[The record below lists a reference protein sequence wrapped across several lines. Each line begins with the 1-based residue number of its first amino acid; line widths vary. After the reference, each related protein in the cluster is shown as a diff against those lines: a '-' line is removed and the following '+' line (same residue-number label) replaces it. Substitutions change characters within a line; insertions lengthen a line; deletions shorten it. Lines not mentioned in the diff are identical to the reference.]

1 MKKKLCVSLTKRTAK
16 ECLEFIPSCEA
27 DLIEHRLDFMDR
39 IEMLNDIYRASQK
52 PIIATCRSVKNGGR
66 FSSDEEQ
73 RISHLLTAISSGASF
88 VDVEVETDPAN
99 LSLVKEEATKADC
112 RLIISK
118 HYHDSTPT
126 EPKLLEM
133 LRRLSGVGA
142 DIMKIVTTPKS
153 AADCLKILQLYSV
166 KKKHD
171 TSLIAFAM
179 GSLGKFT
186 RVCAL
191 FLGAPFMYTSIDHG
205 EAAASG
211 QISFSDMKR
220 ILEVLQ

>member
-52 PIIATCRSVKNGGR
+52 PIIATCRSEKNGGR

-88 VDVEVETDPAN
+88 VDVEVETDPVN
-99 LSLVKEEATKADC
+99 LAIVKEEATKADC

-126 EPKLLEM
+126 ESELVEM
-133 LRRLSGVGA
+133 LRQLRSVGA
-142 DIMKIVTTPKS
+142 EITKIVTTPKS
-153 AADCLKILQLYSV
+153 IDDCLKILQLYSIE
-166 KKKHD
+166 KEPNG
-171 TSLIAFAM
+171 SLIAFAM
-179 GSLGKFT
+179 GSLGRFT
-186 RVCAL
+186 RVFAL
-191 FLGAPFMYTSIDHG
+191 FFGAPFMYTSIDNG